1 MKKTLTLTPSYA
13 TTNTVRFD
21 EVITGTP
28 VIDPND
34 FLAAAP
40 KVEGALGAPHN
51 LYLSGEQLQ
60 ALDWKPTQVG
70 EAYVAEG
77 ARGKTYNRRDVVGPS
92 LKLTIETL

>member
-21 EVITGTP
+21 EVITDAP
-28 VIDPND
+28 KVDPTD

-40 KVEGALGAPHN
+40 RVEGALGTPHN

-60 ALDWKPTQVG
+60 ALDWKPTAIG
-70 EAYVAEG
+70 EVYVAEG
-77 ARGKTYNRRDVVGPS
+77 GRGKTYNRRDVIGPS

>member
-21 EVITGTP
+21 EVVEAAP
-28 VIDPND
+28 VDPTD

-40 KVEGALGAPHN
+40 RTVGALGTPHN
-51 LYLSGEQLQ
+51 LYLTSEQIN
-60 ALDWKPTQVG
+60 ALGWKPTSIG
-70 EAYVAEG
+70 EVYVAEG
-77 ARGKTYNRRDVVGPS
+77 ARGKTYNRRDVAGPS